1 MISAIVF
8 WMLGNLGS
16 DVVDTGRCALPE
28 RIPVP
33 ERAVL
38 LLLSLALVLACG
50 ALIMSVG
57 AYGLSNLGVDE
68 ISVASPPSSS
78 IVVAGE
84 TLVVQAVATGKGL
97 VRSELLVD
105 GAVVDSL
112 PSPRVTGLT
121 DWSITH
127 SWVAQLPGQHR
138 ITIRVRDLTGSALD
152 SRSLVIAVAPPGR
165 IAFASNRG
173 GSYQIYLMPI
183 GGGEPNGV
191 AGGPEEKRQPSCN
204 EAGRL
209 LYSATR
215 PTGGGDI
222 GLVELETGQSM
233 DLTASL
239 GRDFSPR
246 WAPDGESIAF
256 VSDRYG
262 LSQLFVMDPDG
273 GGQFQL
279 TRGDSPAEQPGWS
292 PDGSFVVFASQSEG
306 DWEIFR
312 ISVGDGDILKLTDS
326 PGLDSY
332 PAWSPNGDSIAFTSD
347 REGTHQVYVMNT
359 DGSEQRRITS
369 FPSGAEQPQ
378 WSPDGEWIVCVA
390 YTGRGTGLD
399 AREIYL
405 VRQDGSD
412 QMRLT
417 DNPYDDT
424 EPVWCE

>member
-1 MISAIVF
+1 
-8 WMLGNLGS
+8 
-16 DVVDTGRCALPE
+16 
-28 RIPVP
+28 VP
-33 ERAVL
+33 ERVSVPEKAVL
-38 LLLSLALVLACG
+38 LPLSMALVLACG
-50 ALIMSVG
+50 ALILFLAV
-57 AYGLSNLGVDE
+57 YGLSDLRVDE
-68 ISVASPPSSS
+68 IRMASPSSGS
-78 IVVAGE
+78 IVMAGE
-84 TLVVQAVATGKGL
+84 TLVVHAAATGKGL

-105 GAVVDSL
+105 GVVVDSL
-112 PSPRVTGLT
+112 PSPRVAGLT

-138 ITIRVRDLTGSALD
+138 ITIRVRDLAGSALE
-152 SRSLVIAVAPPGR
+152 SRSLVVAVAPPGR
-165 IAFASNRG
+165 IAFASNRSG
-173 GSYQIYLMPI
+173 THQIYVMPT
-183 GGGEPNGV
+183 GGGEPNGITS
-191 AGGPEEKRQPSCN
+191 GPEEKRQPSCSDAGALLYT
-204 EAGRL
+204 AGR
-209 LYSATR
+209 S
-215 PTGGGDI
+215 GGGADI

-246 WAPDGESIAF
+246 WAPDGESIGF

-262 LSQLFVMDPDG
+262 LSQLFIMDPDG

-292 PDGSFVVFASQSEG
+292 PDGSFMVFASQSE
-306 DWEIFR
+306 DNWEIFR
-312 ISVGDGDILKLTDS
+312 VSVRDGDVFRLTED

-332 PAWSPNGDSIAFTSD
+332 PAWSPDGDLIAFTSD
-347 REGTHQVYVMNT
+347 REGNQQVYVMKA

-378 WSPDGEWIVCVA
+378 WSPDGEWIMCVA
-390 YTGRGTGLD
+390 YTGRGGGLD

-417 DNPYDDT
+417 DNAYDDT
-424 EPVWCE
+424 EPVWCEYDG

>member
-1 MISAIVF
+1 VAKRVS
-8 WMLGNLGS
+8 
-16 DVVDTGRCALPE
+16 
-28 RIPVP
+28 VP

-38 LLLSLALVLACG
+38 LPLGLALVLACG
-50 ALIMSVG
+50 ALSLFLV
-57 AYGLSNLGVDE
+57 AYGVSSLGVDE
-68 ISVASPPSSS
+68 IRVASPPSGS
-78 IVVAGE
+78 IVMVGE

-97 VRSELLVD
+97 IRSELLVD

-112 PSPRVTGLT
+112 PSPRVTGLS

-127 SWVAQLPGQHR
+127 SWMAQLPGQHR
-138 ITIRVRDLTGSALD
+138 ITIRVHDLAGSALE
-152 SRSLVIAVAPPGR
+152 SRSLVVAVAPPGR
-165 IAFASNRG
+165 IAFASNGG
-173 GSYQIYLMPI
+173 GSYQIYVMPT
-183 GGGEPNGV
+183 GGGEPERV
-191 AGGPEEKRQPSCN
+191 TSGPEEKRQPSCS
-204 EAGRL
+204 EAGGL

-215 PTGGGDI
+215 AAGGGDI
-222 GLVELETGQSM
+222 GFVDLKTGQGM

-262 LSQLFVMDPDG
+262 LSQLFVMDADG

-279 TRGDSPAEQPGWS
+279 SRGDSPVEHPGWS
-292 PDGSFVVFASQSEG
+292 PDGLFMVYASQSE
-306 DWEIFR
+306 DNWDIFR
-312 ISVGDGDILKLTDS
+312 TSVGDGDILRLTED
-326 PGLDSY
+326 PGVDSY
-332 PAWSPNGDSIAFTSD
+332 PAWSPNGDLIAFTSD
-347 REGTHQVYVMNT
+347 REGDQQVYVMNT

-390 YTGRGTGLD
+390 YTGRGGGLD

-405 VRQDGSD
+405 VRRDGSD

-417 DNPYDDT
+417 DNAYDDT
-424 EPVWCE
+424 EPAWCEYDG